1 MLLKDICVLDV
12 ACCTRD
18 LSILGAARMMRQ
30 QHTGDLIVVDTDDD
44 ERTPVGIIT
53 DRDIVVDVLAQG
65 GDPSKISVGDVMTS
79 RLAIASGSEDV
90 SQALS
95 RMREHGVRRMP
106 IVDDEGSILG
116 IVTLDDLLKLHVE
129 AGAALLEV
137 ISKEQTRENRTKR

>member
-18 LSILGAARMMRQ
+18 LSIVGAARMMRQ
-30 QHTGDLIVVDTDDD
+30 QHTGDLIVVDTEDD

-65 GDPSKISVGDVMTS
+65 HDPAKTSVGDVMTT

-90 SQALS
+90 TQALA
-95 RMREHGVRRMP
+95 RMREHGVRRLP
-106 IVDDEGSILG
+106 VVDDAGAILG

-129 AGAALLEV
+129 QGADLLEV
-137 ISKEQTRENRTKR
+137 ISKEQARESRAKR